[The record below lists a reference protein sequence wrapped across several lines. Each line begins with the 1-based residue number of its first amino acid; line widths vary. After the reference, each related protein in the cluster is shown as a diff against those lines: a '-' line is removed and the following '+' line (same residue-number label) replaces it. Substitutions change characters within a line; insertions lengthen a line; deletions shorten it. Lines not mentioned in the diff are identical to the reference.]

1 MGQSTARRLALP
13 AGAPLPCCRWG
24 PYREGVVKRSAVGQG
39 SWLDVGLDRD
49 AHIPQV
55 GCCLGLLLL
64 SAAASLYVELCP
76 GVGLECD
83 AHIPQVRCCLEI
95 PVLAGVQVT
104 MYNVLQAGCLVDL
117 APLGAACAA

>member
-13 AGAPLPCCRWG
+13 AGAPLPSCRWG

-55 GCCLGLLLL
+55 GCCLGLLTL
-64 SAAASLYVELCP
+64 
-76 GVGLECD
+76 
-83 AHIPQVRCCLEI
+83 R
-95 PVLAGVQVT
+95 GVQVT
-104 MYNVLQAGCLVDL
+104 MYNVLQAGC
-117 APLGAACAA
+117 PG